1 MEQGMNDIE
10 ISVYITNY
18 NYGEYLDKA
27 IKSLLNQTFKKF
39 EIIIIDDGSTDRSS
53 DIIKKYISQKKHKI
67 RLIQHKNK
75 GLIKSSNIAIR
86 ASKGKFIMR
95 LDADD
100 YLKNTALEKFYKVI
114 NQNQEIAMVYSDF
127 YIVDNNLK
135 IIRREKKIN
144 LKKKPELQDI
154 PAHGACCL
162 IRKNHLIEANLYDEE
177 FDRQDGYILW
187 LKLVNKY
194 KILNIN
200 KPLWYYRQ
208 HADSLSSNSVKLLH
222 TRSLIYEKFAKIKDN
237 NNKKIVCVIPVRG
250 RNVSS
255 NCLSYEK
262 LAGKPLVFWSIDEAL
277 KSNKVN
283 KIIVTSSDEELL
295 KNVKKKYKNKI
306 YYHIRNKDYAI
317 ENTHFRKAVLD
328 SVEKFYKKKK
338 PDIIVM
344 LYHEAPFRKSF
355 YIDKAINSMLI
366 YNTEKVIP
374 VYTNLT
380 DHYYKHDGKGLKL
393 INNSKHSS
401 LHLERNIIFV
411 ECGGMVVMNYNFY
424 KKNKKEKTNKLGHII
439 MDRKSSFCI
448 KDSFDLKIA
457 KNIINF

>member
-1 MEQGMNDIE
+1 MNDIQ
-10 ISVYITNY
+10 ISVYIPNY
-18 NYGEYLDKA
+18 NYGRYLDKA
-27 IKSLLNQTFKKF
+27 IQSLLKQTFKKF
-39 EIIIIDDGSTDRSS
+39 EIIIIDDGSTDKSFEV
-53 DIIKKYISQKKHKI
+53 INKYTSQKKNNI
-67 RLIQHKNK
+67 RVIQHKNK

-100 YLKNTALEKFYKVI
+100 FLKKNALEKFFKTI
-114 NQNQEIAMVYSDF
+114 NQDQEIAMVYSDF
-127 YIVDNNLK
+127 YITDKNLK

-144 LKKKPELQDI
+144 QRKKSELQDI

-162 IRKNHLIEANLYDEE
+162 IRKDYLIEANLYDEE

-187 LKLVNKY
+187 LKFLKKY

-208 HADSLSSNSVKLLH
+208 HGDSLSSNSEKLLYA
-222 TRSLIYEKFAKIKDN
+222 RSLIYEKFAKISNKKK
-237 NNKKIVCVIPVRG
+237 KKIVCVIPVRG
-250 RNVSS
+250 NNVSS

-262 LAGKPLVFWSIDEAL
+262 LDGKPLIFWSIDEAL
-277 KSNKVN
+277 KSKKID

-295 KNVKKKYKNKI
+295 FNIKKKYKNKI
-306 YYHIRNKDYAI
+306 FYHNRNKDYAI

-328 SVEKFYKKKK
+328 SIDKNYKKKK

-344 LYHEAPFRKSF
+344 LYHEAPFRKAL
-355 YIDKAINSMLI
+355 YINNAINSMLI
-366 YNTEKVIP
+366 HSTEKVIP

-393 INNSKHSS
+393 INNSRHSS
-401 LHLERNIIFV
+401 LHLEKNIIFV

-424 KKNKKEKTNKLGHII
+424 KRNKKEKTNKLGHII

-448 KDSFDLKIA
+448 KDNFDLKIA
-457 KNIINF
+457 KNIKNFN

>member
-1 MEQGMNDIE
+1 MNDIQ
-10 ISVYITNY
+10 ISVYIPNY
-18 NYGEYLDKA
+18 NYGQYLDKA
-27 IKSLLNQTFKKF
+27 IRSLLNQTFKKF
-39 EIIIIDDGSTDRSS
+39 EIIIIDDGSTDKSS
-53 DIIKKYISQKKHKI
+53 EVINKFTSQRKNNI
-67 RLIQHKNK
+67 RVIQHKNK

-100 YLKNTALEKFYKVI
+100 YLKKDALEKFFKAI
-114 NQNQEIAMVYSDF
+114 NQDQEIAMVYSDF

-144 LKKKPELQDI
+144 LKKKSELQDI

-162 IRKNHLIEANLYDEE
+162 IRKDYLIEANLYDEE

-187 LKLVNKY
+187 LKFLKKY

-208 HADSLSSNSVKLLH
+208 HGDSLSSNSEKLLYA
-222 TRSLIYEKFAKIKDN
+222 RSLIYEKFAKIN
-237 NNKKIVCVIPVRG
+237 NKKKKKIVCVIPVRG
-250 RNVSS
+250 SNVSN
-255 NCLSYEK
+255 NCLSFEN
-262 LAGKPLVFWSIDEAL
+262 LGGKPLIFWSIDEAL
-277 KSNKVN
+277 KSKKID

-295 KNVKKKYKNKI
+295 FNIKKKYKKKI
-306 YYHIRNKDYAI
+306 FYHNRNKDYAI

-328 SVEKFYKKKK
+328 SIDKNYKNKK

-344 LYHEAPFRKSF
+344 LYHEAPFRKAL
-355 YIDKAINSMLI
+355 YINKAINSMLI
-366 YNTEKVIP
+366 HNTEKVIP

-393 INNSKHSS
+393 INNSRHSS
-401 LHLERNIIFV
+401 LHLEKNIIFV

-424 KKNKKEKTNKLGHII
+424 KRNKKEKTNKLGHII
-439 MDRKSSFCI
+439 MDRKSSFCVR
-448 KDSFDLKIA
+448 DNFDLKIA
-457 KNIINF
+457 KNIKKF